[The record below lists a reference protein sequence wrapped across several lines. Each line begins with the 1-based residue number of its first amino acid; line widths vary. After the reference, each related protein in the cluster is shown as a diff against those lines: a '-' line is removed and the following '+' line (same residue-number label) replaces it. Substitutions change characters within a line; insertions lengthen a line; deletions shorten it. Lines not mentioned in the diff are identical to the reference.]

1 MPSSLTEIPD
11 PVTLRGVLMMSQVCT
26 QPRPLTTHVPICRR
40 ICRGCAWYP
49 GPRPRI
55 VLAYPQTLEGPVSPS
70 MSRRAIEVT
79 HVVIESQKAAAD
91 VGESLETLIPPI
103 DEEIPLLLSD
113 GVTDRLK
120 QRLEA
125 APELSIFLKRDHV
138 VLVGLYGKVRDAV
151 QYEIGNPLTASR
163 MTRYQLAAGLY
174 APLRVIIY
182 EKADGGSCIEYDLPS
197 SLFGQFGDDR
207 ITEVA
212 HGLDV
217 ALSRALSVAA
227 G

>member
-1 MPSSLTEIPD
+1 
-11 PVTLRGVLMMSQVCT
+11 
-26 QPRPLTTHVPICRR
+26 
-40 ICRGCAWYP
+40 
-49 GPRPRI
+49 
-55 VLAYPQTLEGPVSPS
+55 VSPS

-79 HVVIESQKAAAD
+79 HVVIESQKAA
-91 VGESLETLIPPI
+91 VNVRTSLETLIHPI
-103 DEEIPLLLSD
+103 DEELSLLLSD

-125 APELSIFLKRDHV
+125 APELSIFLKRDHGT
-138 VLVGLYGKVRDAV
+138 LVGLYGKVRNAV

-163 MTRYQLAAGLY
+163 MTRYRLAAGLY
-174 APLRVIIY
+174 APLRAIVY

-207 ITEVA
+207 VA
-212 HGLDV
+212 DVARGLDV
-217 ALSRALSVAA
+217 ALARALSVAA